1 MGVAATRLSRPVGRR
16 RSRVVS
22 LLAGS
27 AALALGLAGC
37 SAPLGNAR
45 LDAVT
50 PSGDGVLRIGVILDN
65 SGSSAFIN
73 ESELAAA
80 RLAVKQIND
89 AGGYRGRPVELLP
102 ASAASGDSS
111 ASQGASAAAF
121 TADTATQAKALLGA
135 HADVVVGPTDSSH
148 AAAAIGVLSP
158 ARVPLIS
165 PANTASGLSSYRSGG
180 FYFRTSAADAA
191 QGSVLAKLAH
201 DAGATRLS
209 VLHEAGDYGTR
220 VSGAVMDAARGLGM
234 DAVANVEF
242 AAGKASPAAAS
253 IKSGTPDA
261 VVVVARD
268 GAQGALAELLNSGLN
283 GKKLLLSD
291 GAIRQ
296 YETALGA
303 GGLDGARGVLPGI
316 FPSAEF
322 QAGLT
327 GIDPKLKDTTYA
339 AETYDAVTL
348 AALAASAANDDA
360 GASIAAWLT
369 TVSGGVRP
377 ASGDAA
383 SKERTSCASY
393 KDCVE
398 ALKGAKLPDYDG
410 ESGTIG
416 FDANGDVTSSN
427 YMVFTYG
434 ADNTARVSGKETAS
448 RTP

>member
-1 MGVAATRLSRPVGRR
+1 MAIA
-16 RSRVVS
+16 
-22 LLAGS
+22 
-27 AALALGLAGC
+27 LAGC
-37 SAPLGNAR
+37 SATIGNAR
-45 LDAVT
+45 LDVVT
-50 PSGDGVLRIGVILDN
+50 PSGDGVLRVGVILDN
-65 SGSSAFIN
+65 SGGSAFLN

-80 RLAVKQIND
+80 KLAVKQVND
-89 AGGYRGRPVELLP
+89 AGGYRGHPVELLP
-102 ASAASGDSS
+102 ASAASDGS
-111 ASQGASAAAF
+111 SAAAF
-121 TADTATQAKALLGA
+121 TADTAAQAKALLGA

-148 AAAAIGVLSP
+148 AAAAIDVLSP

-165 PANTASGLSSYRSGG
+165 PANTASGLSSYKSGG
-180 FYFRTSAADAA
+180 FYFRTSAADTA

-201 DAGATRLS
+201 DAGAKRLS

-234 DAVANVEF
+234 DAVSNVEF
-242 AAGKASPAAAS
+242 AAGKAAPAAAS

-268 GAQGALAELLNSGLN
+268 GAQGALAELLNAGLS

-296 YETALGA
+296 YGTTLGA
-303 GGLDGARGVLPGI
+303 GGLDGARGILPGV
-316 FPSAEF
+316 FPSVEF

-327 GIDPKLKDTTYA
+327 GIAPNLKDTTYA
-339 AETYDAVTL
+339 AETFDAVTL
-348 AALAASAANDDA
+348 AALAAAAANDDA

-377 ASGDAA
+377 TAGGAA

-393 KDCVE
+393 KDCLEV
-398 ALKGAKLPDYDG
+398 LKGAKLPDYDG

-434 ADNTARVSGKETAS
+434 ADNTARVSGKETTS

>member
-1 MGVAATRLSRPVGRR
+1 MDAQPSGGR
-16 RSRVVS
+16 RSRTFSLVAP
-22 LLAGS
+22 LLAGC
-27 AALALGLAGC
+27 AALAVGLAGC
-37 SAPLGNAR
+37 SAQVGNAR

-50 PSGDGVLRIGVILDN
+50 PSGDGVLHIGMILDN
-65 SGSSAFIN
+65 TGSSAFLN

-80 RLAVKQIND
+80 KLAVKQIND
-89 AGGYRGRPVELLP
+89 AGGYKGHPVELLP
-102 ASAASGDSS
+102 ASAASDGS
-111 ASQGASAAAF
+111 SAAAF
-121 TADTATQAKALLGA
+121 TADTASQAKALLAA

-148 AAAAIGVLSP
+148 APAAIDILSP
-158 ARVPLIS
+158 ARIPLIS
-165 PANTASGLSSYRSGG
+165 PANTASGLSSYKSGG

-201 DAGATRLS
+201 DSGAKTLS

-220 VSGAVMDAARGLGM
+220 VSAAVMDAARSLGM
-234 DAVANVEF
+234 NAVSNVEF
-242 AAGKASPAAAS
+242 ASGKAAPAAAS

-268 GAQGALAELLNSGLN
+268 GAQGALAELMNAGLS
-283 GKKLLLSD
+283 GKKLILSD

-296 YETALGA
+296 YGSALGA
-303 GGLDGARGVLPGI
+303 GGLDGARGILPGV
-316 FPSAEF
+316 FPGVDF

-348 AALAASAANDDA
+348 AALAAAAADDDA

-369 TVSGGVRP
+369 TVAGGTRPTSG
-377 ASGDAA
+377 AAA
-383 SKERTSCASY
+383 SKERASCTSY

-398 ALKGAKLPDYDG
+398 VLKAAKLPDYDG

-416 FDANGDVTSSN
+416 FDSNGDVTSSN

>member
-1 MGVAATRLSRPVGRR
+1 MA
-16 RSRVVS
+16 
-22 LLAGS
+22 
-27 AALALGLAGC
+27 
-37 SAPLGNAR
+37 NAR
-45 LDAVT
+45 LSSVT
-50 PSGDGVLRIGVILDN
+50 PSGDGILRIGVILDN
-65 SGSSAFIN
+65 TGSSAFLN

-80 RLAVKQIND
+80 KLAVKQIND
-89 AGGYRGRPVELLP
+89 AGGYKGHPVELLP
-102 ASAASGDSS
+102 ASAASESRS
-111 ASQGASAAAF
+111 ASQGASASAF
-121 TADTATQAKALLGA
+121 TADTAAQAKALLSA

-148 AAAAIGVLSP
+148 APAAIDVLSP
-158 ARVPLIS
+158 ARIPLIS
-165 PANTASGLSSYRSGG
+165 PANTASGLSSYKNGG

-201 DAGATRLS
+201 DAGAKRIS

-234 DAVANVEF
+234 DAVSNAEF
-242 AAGKASPAAAS
+242 AAGKAAPAAAG

-268 GAQGALAELLNSGLN
+268 GAQGALAELLNAGLSGKSLI
-283 GKKLLLSD
+283 LSD

-296 YETALGA
+296 YGTALGA
-303 GGLDGARGVLPGI
+303 GGLNGARGILPGV
-316 FPSAEF
+316 FPSAAF
-322 QAGLT
+322 QADLT

-348 AALAASAANDDA
+348 AALAAAAAGDDA
-360 GASIAAWLT
+360 GGSIAAWLT
-369 TVSGGVRP
+369 TVSGGTRP
-377 ASGDAA
+377 TSGDAA
-383 SKERTSCASY
+383 TKERTSCASY

-398 ALKGAKLPDYDG
+398 VLKGAKLPDYDG

>member
-1 MGVAATRLSRPVGRR
+1 MVAPLF
-16 RSRVVS
+16 
-22 LLAGS
+22 AGCV
-27 AALALGLAGC
+27 ALAVGLAGC
-37 SAPLGNAR
+37 SAPIGNAR
-45 LDAVT
+45 IDSVS

-65 SGSSAFIN
+65 SGSSAFLN

-80 RLAVKQIND
+80 KLAVKQIND
-89 AGGYRGRPVELLP
+89 AGGYKGSPVELLP
-102 ASAASGDSS
+102 ASAVSEGS
-111 ASQGASAAAF
+111 SAAAF
-121 TADTATQAKALLGA
+121 SADTATQAKALLGA
-135 HADVVVGPTDSSH
+135 HADAVVGPSDSSH
-148 AAAAIGVLSP
+148 APAAIDVLSP
-158 ARVPLIS
+158 ARIPLIS
-165 PANTASGLSSYRSGG
+165 PANTASGLSSYKSGG

-201 DAGATRLS
+201 DAGAKRLS

-220 VSGAVMDAARGLGM
+220 VSGAVMDAARSLGM
-234 DAVANVEF
+234 DAVSNVEF
-242 AAGKASPAAAS
+242 AAGKAAPAAAS

-268 GAQGALAELLNSGLN
+268 GAQGALAELLNVGLR
-283 GKKLLLSD
+283 GKNLILGD

-296 YETALGA
+296 YGTGLGA
-303 GGLDGARGVLPGI
+303 GGLDGARGILPGV
-316 FPSAEF
+316 FPSVEF

-348 AALAASAANDDA
+348 AALAAAAANDDA
-360 GASIAAWLT
+360 GGSIAAWLT

-377 ASGDAA
+377 ASGNAA
-383 SKERTSCASY
+383 SKERTSCATY
-393 KDCVE
+393 KDCVGVLN
-398 ALKGAKLPDYDG
+398 AGKLPDYDG
-410 ESGTIG
+410 QSGTIG

>member
-1 MGVAATRLSRPVGRR
+1 MAAP
-16 RSRVVS
+16 
-22 LLAGS
+22 LLAGF
-27 AALALGLAGC
+27 AALAVGLAGC
-37 SAPLGNAR
+37 SAPVGNAR
-45 LDAVT
+45 LSSVT
-50 PSGDGVLRIGVILDN
+50 PSGDGVLRVGVILDN
-65 SGSSAFIN
+65 TGSSAFLN

-80 RLAVKQIND
+80 KLAVKQIND
-89 AGGYRGRPVELLP
+89 SGGYKNRPVELLP
-102 ASAASGDSS
+102 ESAAGEGIS

-121 TADTATQAKALLGA
+121 TADTATQAKALLSA

-148 AAAAIGVLSP
+148 APAAIDVLAP
-158 ARVPLIS
+158 ARIPLIS
-165 PANTASGLSSYRSGG
+165 PANTASGLSSYKNGG

-201 DAGATRLS
+201 DGGAKRIS
-209 VLHEAGDYGTR
+209 VLHESGDYGTR
-220 VSGAVMDAARGLGM
+220 VSGAVMDAARSLGM
-234 DAVANVEF
+234 EAVTNTEF
-242 AAGKASPAAAS
+242 AAGKAAPAAAG

-268 GAQGALAELLNSGLN
+268 GAQGALAELLNAGLSGKNLI
-283 GKKLLLSD
+283 LSD

-296 YETALGA
+296 YGTALGA
-303 GGLDGARGVLPGI
+303 GGLDGARGILPGV

-322 QAGLT
+322 QADLT

-348 AALAASAANDDA
+348 AALAAAAAGDDA
-360 GASIAAWLT
+360 GGSIAAWLT
-369 TVSGGVRP
+369 TVSGGTRP
-377 ASGDAA
+377 TSGDAA
-383 SKERTSCASY
+383 TKERTSCTSY
-393 KDCVE
+393 KDCLEV
-398 ALKGAKLPDYDG
+398 LKGAKLPDYDG

>member
-1 MGVAATRLSRPVGRR
+1 M
-16 RSRVVS
+16 
-22 LLAGS
+22 
-27 AALALGLAGC
+27 ALGLAGC
-37 SAPLGNAR
+37 AAPIGNAR
-45 LDAVT
+45 LDSVT
-50 PSGDGVLRIGVILDN
+50 PGGDGVLRIGVILDN
-65 SGSSAFIN
+65 SGSSAFLN

-80 RLAVKQIND
+80 KLAVKQIND
-89 AGGYRGRPVELLP
+89 AGGYNARPVELLP
-102 ASAASGDSS
+102 ASAASEGS
-111 ASQGASAAAF
+111 SAAAF
-121 TADTATQAKALLGA
+121 TVDTTAQAKSLLAG

-148 AAAAIGVLSP
+148 APAAIDVLAP

-165 PANTASGLSSYRSGG
+165 PANTASGLSSYKSGG

-201 DAGATRLS
+201 DAGAKRLS
-209 VLHEAGDYGTR
+209 VMHEANDYGTR

-234 DAVANVEF
+234 DAVSNVEF
-242 AAGKASPAAAS
+242 AAGKAAPAASS
-253 IKSGTPDA
+253 IKTATPDA

-268 GAQGALAELLNSGLN
+268 GAQGALAELLNVGLS
-283 GKKLLLSD
+283 GKKLILSD

-296 YETALGA
+296 YGTALGA
-303 GGLDGARGVLPGI
+303 GGLDGARGILPGV

-348 AALAASAANDDA
+348 AALAAKAADDDG

-369 TVSGGVRP
+369 TVSGGTRP
-377 ASGDAA
+377 TSGTAA
-383 SKERTSCASY
+383 PKERTACASY

-398 ALKGAKLPDYDG
+398 VLKGAKLPDYDG
-410 ESGTIG
+410 ESGTVG

-448 RTP
+448 RAP

>member
-1 MGVAATRLSRPVGRR
+1 M
-16 RSRVVS
+16 VS
-22 LLAGS
+22 LLAGF

-37 SAPLGNAR
+37 SAPIGNAR
-45 LDAVT
+45 LSSVT
-50 PSGDGVLRIGVILDN
+50 PSGDGVLRVGVILDN
-65 SGSSAFIN
+65 TGSSAFLN

-80 RLAVKQIND
+80 KLAVKQIND
-89 AGGYRGRPVELLP
+89 AGGYKGHPVELLP
-102 ASAASGDSS
+102 ASAAGEGSS

-121 TADTATQAKALLGA
+121 TADTAAQAKALLSA

-148 AAAAIGVLSP
+148 APAAIDVLSP
-158 ARVPLIS
+158 ARIPLIS
-165 PANTASGLSSYRSGG
+165 PANTASGLSSYKNGG

-201 DAGATRLS
+201 DAGAKRIS

-220 VSGAVMDAARGLGM
+220 VSGAVMDAARSLGM
-234 DAVANVEF
+234 NAVSNAEF
-242 AAGKASPAAAS
+242 TPGKAAPAAAG

-268 GAQGALAELLNSGLN
+268 GAQGALAELLNTGLSGKSLI
-283 GKKLLLSD
+283 LSD

-296 YETALGA
+296 YGTALGA
-303 GGLDGARGVLPGI
+303 GGLDGARGILPGV

-322 QAGLT
+322 QADLI
-327 GIDPKLKDTTYA
+327 GIDPQLKDTTYA
-339 AETYDAVTL
+339 AETYDAVNL
-348 AALAASAANDDA
+348 ASIAAAAAGDDA
-360 GASIAAWLT
+360 GGSIAAWLT
-369 TVSGGVRP
+369 TVSGGTRP

-383 SKERTSCASY
+383 TKERTSCASY
-393 KDCVE
+393 KDCLEV
-398 ALKGAKLPDYDG
+398 LKAAKLPDYDG

>member
-1 MGVAATRLSRPVGRR
+1 M
-16 RSRVVS
+16 
-22 LLAGS
+22 
-27 AALALGLAGC
+27 ALGLAGC
-37 SAPLGNAR
+37 SAPIGNAR
-45 LDAVT
+45 LSSVT

-65 SGSSAFIN
+65 TGSSAFLN

-80 RLAVKQIND
+80 TLAVKQIND
-89 AGGYRGRPVELLP
+89 AGGYKDRPVELLP
-102 ASAASGDSS
+102 ASATGEGSS

-121 TADTATQAKALLGA
+121 TADTAAQAKALLSA

-148 AAAAIGVLSP
+148 APAAIDVLSP
-158 ARVPLIS
+158 ARIPLIS
-165 PANTASGLSSYRSGG
+165 PANTASGLSSYKSGG

-201 DAGATRLS
+201 DAGAKRIS

-220 VSGAVMDAARGLGM
+220 VSGAVMDAARSLGM
-234 DAVANVEF
+234 DAVSNAEF
-242 AAGKASPAAAS
+242 TPGKAAPAAAS

-268 GAQGALAELLNSGLN
+268 GAQGALAELLNAGLSGKSLI
-283 GKKLLLSD
+283 LSD

-296 YETALGA
+296 YGTALGA
-303 GGLDGARGVLPGI
+303 GGLDGARGVLPGV

-322 QAGLT
+322 QAHLT

-348 AALAASAANDDA
+348 AALAAAAAGDDA
-360 GASIAAWLT
+360 GGSIAAWLT
-369 TVSGGVRP
+369 TVSGGTRP

-383 SKERTSCASY
+383 TKERTSCTSY
-393 KDCVE
+393 KDCLEV
-398 ALKGAKLPDYDG
+398 LKGAKLPDYDG
-410 ESGTIG
+410 QSGTIG

>member
-1 MGVAATRLSRPVGRR
+1 MGVSATGLSQPFGTQPLGGR

-22 LLAGS
+22 LLAGF

-37 SAPLGNAR
+37 SAPIGNAR
-45 LDAVT
+45 LSSVT
-50 PSGDGVLRIGVILDN
+50 PSGDGVLRVGVILDN
-65 SGSSAFIN
+65 TGSSAFLN

-80 RLAVKQIND
+80 KLAVKQVND
-89 AGGYRGRPVELLP
+89 AGGYKGHPVELLP
-102 ASAASGDSS
+102 ASAASEGS
-111 ASQGASAAAF
+111 SAAAF
-121 TADTATQAKALLGA
+121 TADTAAQAKALLSA

-148 AAAAIGVLSP
+148 APAAIDVLSP
-158 ARVPLIS
+158 ARIPLIS
-165 PANTASGLSSYRSGG
+165 PANTASGLSSYKNGG

-201 DAGATRLS
+201 DAGANRIS

-234 DAVANVEF
+234 NAVSNAEF
-242 AAGKASPAAAS
+242 TPGKAAPAAAG

-268 GAQGALAELLNSGLN
+268 GAQGALAELLNAGLR
-283 GKKLLLSD
+283 GKSLILSD

-296 YETALGA
+296 YGTALGA
-303 GGLDGARGVLPGI
+303 GGLDGALGILPGV

-322 QAGLT
+322 QADLT

-348 AALAASAANDDA
+348 AALAAAAAGDDA
-360 GASIAAWLT
+360 GGSIAAWLT
-369 TVSGGVRP
+369 TVSGGTRP

-383 SKERTSCASY
+383 TKERTSCTSY
-393 KDCVE
+393 KDCLEV
-398 ALKGAKLPDYDG
+398 LKGPKLPDYDG

-427 YMVFTYG
+427 YIVFTYG

>member
-1 MGVAATRLSRPVGRR
+1 MA
-16 RSRVVS
+16 
-22 LLAGS
+22 
-27 AALALGLAGC
+27 
-37 SAPLGNAR
+37 NAR
-45 LDAVT
+45 LSSVT
-50 PSGDGVLRIGVILDN
+50 PSGDGILRIGVILDN
-65 SGSSAFIN
+65 TGSSAFLN

-80 RLAVKQIND
+80 KLAVKQIND
-89 AGGYRGRPVELLP
+89 AGGYKGHPVELLP
-102 ASAASGDSS
+102 ASASGEGSS
-111 ASQGASAAAF
+111 AGQGASASAF
-121 TADTATQAKALLGA
+121 TADAGAQAKALLSA

-148 AAAAIGVLSP
+148 APAAIDVLSP
-158 ARVPLIS
+158 ARIPLIS
-165 PANTASGLSSYRSGG
+165 PANTASGLSSYKNGG

-201 DAGATRLS
+201 DAGAKRIS

-220 VSGAVMDAARGLGM
+220 VSGAVMDAARSLGM
-234 DAVANVEF
+234 DAVSNAEF
-242 AAGKASPAAAS
+242 AAGKAAPAAAD

-268 GAQGALAELLNSGLN
+268 GAQGALAELLNAGLSGKSLI
-283 GKKLLLSD
+283 LSD

-296 YETALGA
+296 YGTALGA
-303 GGLDGARGVLPGI
+303 GGLNGARGILPGV
-316 FPSAEF
+316 FPSAAF
-322 QAGLT
+322 QADLT
-327 GIDPKLKDTTYA
+327 GIDRNLKDTTYA

-348 AALAASAANDDA
+348 AALAAAAAGDDA
-360 GASIAAWLT
+360 GGSIAAWLT
-369 TVSGGVRP
+369 TVSGGTRP
-377 ASGDAA
+377 TSGDAA
-383 SKERTSCASY
+383 TKERTSCTSY

-398 ALKGAKLPDYDG
+398 VLKGAKLPDYDG

>member
-1 MGVAATRLSRPVGRR
+1 M
-16 RSRVVS
+16 
-22 LLAGS
+22 
-27 AALALGLAGC
+27 ALGLAGC
-37 SAPLGNAR
+37 SAPIGNAR
-45 LDAVT
+45 LSSVT
-50 PSGDGVLRIGVILDN
+50 PGGDGVLRIGVILDN
-65 SGSSAFIN
+65 AGSSAFLN

-80 RLAVKQIND
+80 KLAVKQIND
-89 AGGYRGRPVELLP
+89 AGGYKGHPVELLP
-102 ASAASGDSS
+102 ASAVNEGSS

-121 TADTATQAKALLGA
+121 TADTAAQAKALLAA

-148 AAAAIGVLSP
+148 APAAIDVMAP
-158 ARVPLIS
+158 ARIPLIS

-180 FYFRTSAADAA
+180 FYFRTSATDAA

-201 DAGATRLS
+201 DAGAKRLS
-209 VLHEAGDYGTR
+209 VLHEAGDYGIR
-220 VSGAVMDAARGLGM
+220 VSGAVMDAARNLGM
-234 DAVANVEF
+234 DAVSNVEF
-242 AAGKASPAAAS
+242 AAGKAAPAAAS

-261 VVVVARD
+261 VVVVARG
-268 GAQGALAELLNSGLN
+268 GAQGALAELLNAGLS

-296 YETALGA
+296 YGTALGA
-303 GGLDGARGVLPGI
+303 GGLDGARGILPGV
-316 FPSAEF
+316 FPSVEF

-348 AALAASAANDDA
+348 AALAAAAANDDA

-377 ASGDAA
+377 TSGDAA

-398 ALKGAKLPDYDG
+398 VLKGAKLPDYDG

>member
-1 MGVAATRLSRPVGRR
+1 MGVAATGLSWPIGRH

-22 LLAGS
+22 LLAAF

-37 SAPLGNAR
+37 SAPIGNAR
-45 LDAVT
+45 LASVT
-50 PSGDGVLRIGVILDN
+50 PSGDGTLRIGVILD
-65 SGSSAFIN
+65 STGSSAFLN

-80 RLAVKQIND
+80 KLAIKQIND
-89 AGGYRGRPVELLP
+89 AGGYKGRPVELLP
-102 ASAASGDSS
+102 ASAAGEGSS
-111 ASQGASAAAF
+111 ASQGAGAAAF
-121 TADTATQAKALLGA
+121 TADTAAQAKALLSA

-148 AAAAIGVLSP
+148 APAAIDVLSP
-158 ARVPLIS
+158 ARIPLIS
-165 PANTASGLSSYRSGG
+165 PANTASGLSSYKSGG

-201 DAGATRLS
+201 DAGAKRIS

-220 VSGAVMDAARGLGM
+220 VSGAVMDAARSLGIE
-234 DAVANVEF
+234 AVSNVEF
-242 AAGKASPAAAS
+242 TAGKAAPAAAG

-268 GAQGALAELLNSGLN
+268 GAQGALAELMNAGLSGKSLI
-283 GKKLLLSD
+283 LSD

-296 YETALGA
+296 YGTALGA
-303 GGLDGARGVLPGI
+303 GGLHGARGILPGV

-322 QAGLT
+322 QADLT

-348 AALAASAANDDA
+348 AALAAAAAGDDA
-360 GASIAAWLT
+360 GGSIAAWLT
-369 TVSGGVRP
+369 TVSGGARP
-377 ASGDAA
+377 TWGDAA
-383 SKERTSCASY
+383 TKERTSCTSY

-398 ALKGAKLPDYDG
+398 VLKGAKLPDYDG